1 MVMETIL
8 SGNNP
13 DNFPSDSTQWNDT
26 DGDGYGDNP
35 LGTDPDNC
43 PLEYGNS
50 TFPGLGCLDSDG
62 DGHAN
67 TFDAFPFDAN
77 ETHDTDSDGVGDN
90 ADEFPLNALEQFDFD
105 GDGIGDNA
113 DAFPEDANES
123 IDSDGDGVGDNS
135 DVFPNDANESE
146 DSDGDGIGDNSDE
159 YPLVDNFLDTD
170 EDGILDLDDA
180 FPEDATQTNDSDGDG
195 YGDNQSGNN
204 ADAFPNIAT
213 QWADSD
219 GDGYGDNWGN
229 SSWNDTRLFVWPG
242 QYIEGAEFSDH
253 CPTTNGNSTAD
264 DFFGCSDGDGDGI
277 ADQYDEI
284 NGTLPQDRFRW
295 CSIQK
300 TCVQIPQKEFL

>member
-1 MVMETIL
+1 M

-35 LGTDPDNC
+35 LGTNPDNC

-67 TFDAFPFDAN
+67 TFDAFPYDAN

-180 FPEDATQTNDSDGDG
+180 FPKMQPKPMIQMVMVTVITNQEIMQTHSLILPHNGLIRMATDMETIGVILHGMIPDYSSGL
-195 YGDNQSGNN
+195 DN
-204 ADAFPNIAT
+204 T
-213 QWADSD
+213 
-219 GDGYGDNWGN
+219 
-229 SSWNDTRLFVWPG
+229 
-242 QYIEGAEFSDH
+242 
-253 CPTTNGNSTAD
+253 
-264 DFFGCSDGDGDGI
+264 
-277 ADQYDEI
+277 
-284 NGTLPQDRFRW
+284 
-295 CSIQK
+295 
-300 TCVQIPQKEFL
+300 